1 MLRLD
6 DVQRSFARALN
17 GTRDVDF
24 FALISDEGIDPVAR
38 FSIYH
43 THVMGRLT
51 AALVST
57 YPVVRDLV
65 DRGFFDYA
73 ADTFIR
79 RTLPASSC
87 LDEYG
92 EKFPSFL
99 ETFPPAAEIPYLSDV
114 ARLEWHIGRAVRRA
128 AHPVPQIKTLT
139 KALERCIQD
148 GIDVSRIYFR
158 FAPNVRFLS
167 SRYPIDTIWKM
178 HQEEAP
184 MNGLCL
190 GNAGAHLQIGG
201 GDRLCISNLSP
212 PAWAFRS
219 QLSCGASLDAAFS
232 SVTAMFADFNC
243 ALEISALLNEACI
256 VEVLCLPACPANDH
270 HNHRGASV

>member
-43 THVMGRLT
+43 TNVMGRLT

-87 LDEYG
+87 LDAER
-92 EKFPSFL
+92 SFL
-99 ETFPPAAEIPYLSDV
+99 
-114 ARLEWHIGRAVRRA
+114 
-128 AHPVPQIKTLT
+128 
-139 KALERCIQD
+139 
-148 GIDVSRIYFR
+148 
-158 FAPNVRFLS
+158 LS
-167 SRYPIDTIWKM
+167 SRHSLRPPRFRIYQMSRDW
-178 HQEEAP
+178 
-184 MNGLCL
+184 NG
-190 GNAGAHLQIGG
+190 
-201 GDRLCISNLSP
+201 
-212 PAWAFRS
+212 
-219 QLSCGASLDAAFS
+219 
-232 SVTAMFADFNC
+232 
-243 ALEISALLNEACI
+243 ISAVRYDARRIPFLRSKLSRRHSRDVFTME
-256 VEVLCLPACPANDH
+256 
-270 HNHRGASV
+270 